1 MYFHKTIGVV
11 PVIRQSFIESLGL
24 HSIMTLSVNRKSILY
39 HLQILD
45 ETSEVSVDLSEY
57 PC

>member
-1 MYFHKTIGVV
+1 M
-11 PVIRQSFIESLGL
+11 GL
-24 HSIMTLSVNRKSILY
+24 DKEKQIMISSKRKSILY

-45 ETSEVSVDLSEY
+45 EETEKSEDISEY

>member
-1 MYFHKTIGVV
+1 M
-11 PVIRQSFIESLGL
+11 ESSEL
-24 HSIMTLSVNRKSILY
+24 HSSDRKSILY

-45 ETSEVSVDLSEY
+45 ETSESSVDLSEY

>member
-1 MYFHKTIGVV
+1 MEPRV
-11 PVIRQSFIESLGL
+11 S
-24 HSIMTLSVNRKSILY
+24 HSSNRNAILY

-45 ETSEVSVDLSEY
+45 EESEISIDLSEY

>member
-1 MYFHKTIGVV
+1 MKTHVGS
-11 PVIRQSFIESLGL
+11 Q
-24 HSIMTLSVNRKSILY
+24 NKSILY

-45 ETSEVSVDLSEY
+45 ELSEVSVDLSEY

>member
-1 MYFHKTIGVV
+1 MK
-11 PVIRQSFIESLGL
+11 RQVDSSQ
-24 HSIMTLSVNRKSILY
+24 NKSILF

-45 ETSEVSVDLSEY
+45 EISEVSVDLSEY

>member
-1 MYFHKTIGVV
+1 MDSHV
-11 PVIRQSFIESLGL
+11 SDS
-24 HSIMTLSVNRKSILY
+24 SVRHSILY

-45 ETSEVSVDLSEY
+45 ELSEVSEDLYEY